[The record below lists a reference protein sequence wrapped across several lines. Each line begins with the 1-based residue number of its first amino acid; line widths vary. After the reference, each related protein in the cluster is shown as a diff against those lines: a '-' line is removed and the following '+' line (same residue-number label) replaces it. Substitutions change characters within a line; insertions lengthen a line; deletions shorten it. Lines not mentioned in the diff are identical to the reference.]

1 MSDSTG
7 NSLANL
13 ATFLR
18 RLEAERIHFTL
29 TLVREGAVMV
39 QVAVPGE
46 RWEVEFFPDRAAEV
60 EVFRSDGSVG
70 DSSLLKRLFTEY
82 GDYDSGS
89 A

>member
-1 MSDSTG
+1 MSEPTG
-7 NSLANL
+7 SSLADL
-13 ATFLR
+13 AAFLR
-18 RLEAERIHFTL
+18 RLEVGHIHFTL
-29 TLVREGAVMV
+29 ASVREGAVLV

-46 RWEVEFFPDRAAEV
+46 RWEVEFFSDRAAEV

-70 DSSLLKRLFTEY
+70 DSSLLERLFTDH